1 MGIGKK
7 FGVFV
12 TNKGK
17 LWVCGQN
24 FQQLVVGD
32 KKNWKPLNVPM
43 PAGLTAVKVWT
54 PQVPTEQEVA
64 IVMCKNE
71 TGESQLWSF
80 GTSNE
85 GLLGQGTKVKE
96 SKQLGKLDYDSSK
109 TTFVDVSIYNNHAM
123 AIDQDGNLWSWGSN
137 SFCKA
142 GHHEGFQQ
150 SFKPMKTDCLD
161 EHNVKAIKVSAGLN
175 HSLVLAEDS

>member
-1 MGIGKK
+1 
-7 FGVFV
+7 
-12 TNKGK
+12 
-17 LWVCGQN
+17 
-24 FQQLVVGD
+24 LVVGD

-96 SKQLGKLDYDSSK
+96 SK
-109 TTFVDVSIYNNHAM
+109 
-123 AIDQDGNLWSWGSN
+123 
-137 SFCKA
+137 
-142 GHHEGFQQ
+142 
-150 SFKPMKTDCLD
+150 
-161 EHNVKAIKVSAGLN
+161 
-175 HSLVLAEDS
+175 